1 MDDKTVI
8 IINGD
13 ECINYEA
20 LIDHFVNR
28 ELYTGYDISE
38 YLPTLKK
45 IERRKDYTMDFI
57 RDLKAVFDKY
67 YNITMKYLTEKYEE
81 FKTSNYHILF
91 VYMDNFDDIDK
102 FRDYILSKGG
112 KIATLYLSKDGNT
125 DEYHYDYILVVDQ
138 ENDTVAKYD
147 FSIMIKNMVD
157 EIMYNTYFRR

>member
-1 MDDKTVI
+1 
-8 IINGD
+8 
-13 ECINYEA
+13 
-20 LIDHFVNR
+20 
-28 ELYTGYDISE
+28 
-38 YLPTLKK
+38 
-45 IERRKDYTMDFI
+45 MDFI

-67 YNITMKYLTEKYEE
+67 YDITMKYLTEKYEE

-91 VYMDNFDDIDK
+91 VYMDNLDDIDK

-112 KIATLYLSKDGNT
+112 KVATLYLSNDGNT

-147 FSIMIKNMVD
+147 FSIMITNMVD

>member
-28 ELYTGYDISE
+28 ELYTGYCINE
-38 YLPTLKK
+38 YTAILNEVKTLYY
-45 IERRKDYTMDFI
+45 YTRVTQKPYCHTLMPVGFI
-57 RDLKAVFDKY
+57 NDLKTVYDKY
-67 YNITMKYLTEKYEE
+67 HNLTMKYLMKEYDR

-112 KIATLYLSKDGNT
+112 
-125 DEYHYDYILVVDQ
+125 
-138 ENDTVAKYD
+138 
-147 FSIMIKNMVD
+147 
-157 EIMYNTYFRR
+157 R